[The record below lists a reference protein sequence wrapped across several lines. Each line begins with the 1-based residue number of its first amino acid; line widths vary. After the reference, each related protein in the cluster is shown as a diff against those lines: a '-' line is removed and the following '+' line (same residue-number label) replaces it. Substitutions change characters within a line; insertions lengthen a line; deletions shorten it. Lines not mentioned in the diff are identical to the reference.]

1 MESCRRAQGDG
12 KHLTSNPSTQIAA
25 THLVAEQRSVTD
37 KNEKLTPMYL
47 IKNGNHRGARAID
60 LFRFRNKIACLID
73 INHFLKT
80 NSVLALE

>member
-1 MESCRRAQGDG
+1 MG
-12 KHLTSNPSTQIAA
+12 LITLLINSN
-25 THLVAEQRSVTD
+25 
-37 KNEKLTPMYL
+37 

-80 NSVLALE
+80 NSVMALE